1 MEDITVAIVEDN
13 NEIREAMRTLIN
25 GSNGYTCL
33 NAYPS
38 ATEAMD
44 ELPKLNPA
52 VVLMDIHLPGIS
64 GIEAVAI
71 LKDKMPA
78 THFMMVTVFD
88 DDENIFN
95 ALKAG
100 ATGYILKRTSPAQL
114 LNLILEMHQGG
125 SPMSPEIARRVVMS
139 LQNKRNET
147 TEILTD
153 REKQIL
159 DLLAKGFLY
168 KEIAVTLEVGYET
181 VKKHIQNIYQK
192 LQVQN
197 KVEALNKAFPK

>member
-1 MEDITVAIVEDN
+1 MENITVAIVEDN

-44 ELPKLNPA
+44 ELPKLKLD
-52 VVLMDIHLPGIS
+52 VVLMDINMPGIS

-71 LKDKMPA
+71 LKTKMPA

-114 LNLILEMHQGG
+114 LDLILEMHQGG
-125 SPMSPEIARRVVMS
+125 SPMSPEIARRVVVS
-139 LQNKRNET
+139 LQNKKNET
-147 TEILTD
+147 IEILTD